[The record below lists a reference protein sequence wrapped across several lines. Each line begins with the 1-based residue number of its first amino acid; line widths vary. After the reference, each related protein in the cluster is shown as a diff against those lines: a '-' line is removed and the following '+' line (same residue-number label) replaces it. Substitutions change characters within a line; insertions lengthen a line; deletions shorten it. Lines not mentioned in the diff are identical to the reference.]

1 MLRFVA
7 SMFGCAHRHLTFP
20 ITTKKP
26 GAVSTTY
33 VVCLDCGEEFPY
45 DWELMK
51 VVTSAKHK
59 QREVA

>member
-20 ITTKKP
+20 RTTKKP
-26 GAVSTTY
+26 GADSTMY
-33 VVCLDCGEEFPY
+33 VVCLDCAKKFTY